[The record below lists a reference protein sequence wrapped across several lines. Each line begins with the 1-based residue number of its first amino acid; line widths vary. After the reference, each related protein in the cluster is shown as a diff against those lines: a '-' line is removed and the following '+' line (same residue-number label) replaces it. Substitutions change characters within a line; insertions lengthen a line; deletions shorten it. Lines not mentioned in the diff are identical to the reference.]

1 MDIMKSKSI
10 DERIGEIKTRVDT
23 YQGEFWDILMDLIF
37 NPDSIITD
45 KKPRGYYVE
54 RLKELQ
60 SSINYSQNYVREIS
74 LDFAK
79 QQLEEAFTP
88 HIKQLLKD
96 KLLEQLK
103 ELDENEK

>member
-1 MDIMKSKSI
+1 MNNSTI
-10 DERIGEIKTRVDT
+10 DKKIGEIKTRVDT